1 MYRGYK
7 MTKTISTTVS
17 DDFWTL
23 AKANSIAWNEALAI
37 GLSIKFGDLGIAE
50 YDNKLNLK
58 RKMDFF
64 RGEAEKA
71 LSQLAELE
79 EKLKNGL

>member
-1 MYRGYK
+1 

-17 DDFWTL
+17 DEFWNL
-23 AKANSIAWNEALAI
+23 AKENNVAWNEALAI
-37 GLSIKFGDLGIAE
+37 GLSIKFGDLGISE

-64 RGEAEKA
+64 RTQAEQA
-71 LSQLAELE
+71 LQQLAEIQ
-79 EKLKNGL
+79 EKYNAK